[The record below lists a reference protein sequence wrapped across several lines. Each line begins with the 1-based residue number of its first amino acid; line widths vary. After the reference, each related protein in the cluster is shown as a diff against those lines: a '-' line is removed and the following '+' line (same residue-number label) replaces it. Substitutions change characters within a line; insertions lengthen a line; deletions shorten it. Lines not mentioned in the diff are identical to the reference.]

1 MSGENT
7 FANIIFS
14 GAWQVRTAGGEYLDV
29 DSEQGETPRLV
40 TRPLSRL
47 HHLFRVRS
55 FEELSQDR
63 WAVWAEPERI
73 SEGPQPVVASGSP
86 GQYLFPFVLVH
97 RGCRDFVL
105 ESLPEAHALA
115 ATSAVRESTRAVAEF
130 SLPGE
135 ANLPLAFD
143 AFTFVNTP
151 STQGFPVFQGDEK
164 STFDWIAAQLQF
176 DPHSSLLTLA
186 ALLNLV
192 RPPEIPQAAWDAVL
206 TQLRREIDFRELAR
220 NYFGRVEQFVQ
231 NVFIS
236 NAGLVDN
243 VATIIALDRDDMVQ
257 FVLNKAFSA
266 MAGAVGGL
274 GFPGAG
280 VVSGALSA
288 LFTQLAK
295 DKGPSASEFSVT
307 VAEARSKM
315 SALFDTF
322 VTLVQNWR
330 ADVFADWGKLKTMG
344 ENLKSGRVAW
354 PDNDEEM
361 RKEAKRQLEIGL
373 YQDMLKVRWNHML
386 TSNGPEFHKDVN
398 WTSGYIEKNKN
409 YWLTWVA
416 YTQKDLFGKETKGY
430 NVTSHWLGRGS
441 TIFDHKQPDDR
452 LPIRLFK
459 ELLVPRETAFMQW
472 ALRTQTFI
480 VNTGG
485 GIR

>member
-1 MSGENT
+1 MRGDNT
-7 FANIIFS
+7 FADIVFS
-14 GAWQVRTAGGEYLDV
+14 GAWQVRAAGGEYLDV
-29 DSEQGETPRLV
+29 AEGEPPQLV
-40 TRPLSRL
+40 ARPVSRL
-47 HHLFRVRS
+47 RHLFRVRS
-55 FEELSQDR
+55 FEELGKDR

-73 SEGPQPVVASGSP
+73 SEGPQPVVAGDSP
-86 GQYLFPFVLVH
+86 GQYLFPFVLVQ
-97 RGCRDFVL
+97 RGCHDFVL
-105 ESLPEAHALA
+105 EAMPATHVLA
-115 ATSAVRESTRAVAEF
+115 ATSAVRESARAIAELA
-130 SLPGE
+130 LPDE

-143 AFTFVNTP
+143 AFAFVNTP
-151 STQGFPVFQGDEK
+151 STLNFPVFQGDEK
-164 STFDWIAAQLQF
+164 RAFDWIAAQLQF

-186 ALLNLV
+186 ALLNLT

-206 TQLRREIDFRELAR
+206 TQLRREIDFRELVR
-220 NYFGRVEQFVQ
+220 NYFARVESYVQ

-243 VATIIALDRDDMVQ
+243 VATIIALDRNDVVQ
-257 FVLNKAFSA
+257 FLLNKAFSA
-266 MAGAVGGL
+266 MASAVGGL

-280 VVSGALSA
+280 VVSGALTA

-295 DKGPSASEFSVT
+295 DKGPSAGDFSVT

-322 VTLVQNWR
+322 ITLVQNWR

-344 ENLKSGRVAW
+344 ENLKSGQVAW

-386 TSNGPEFHKDVN
+386 ASNGAQFHKDVN

-409 YWLTWVA
+409 YWLSWVP

-430 NVTSHWLGRGS
+430 LVTSHWLGRGS

-452 LPIRLFK
+452 LPIRLFN
-459 ELLVPRETAFMQW
+459 ELRLPRERIFQEW
-472 ALRTQTFI
+472 GLRTQTFI
-480 VNTGG
+480 VNTGTG
-485 GIR
+485 MR